1 MRQRME
7 PAIERGRAPGV
18 DIKRGT
24 GGIVDVEFIAQILL
38 LAHGHRRK
46 GLRHANTR
54 VVLERMIGERLLSP
68 PDGRELPSG
77 YERLR
82 QVLKAMRLVDRS
94 SNTRPD
100 GPALEALARAG
111 GFDTPTD
118 LTSQL
123 ERLMHRLRTL
133 YQDIIDH
140 LHKDF
145 PGESFT

>member
-54 VVLERMIGERLLSP
+54 VVLERMIGERLLTP
-68 PDGRELPSG
+68 RRTRIAQWLREASAG
-77 YERLR
+77 TQGDASCGSQQQY
-82 QVLKAMRLVDRS
+82 
-94 SNTRPD
+94 
-100 GPALEALARAG
+100 PARRAC
-111 GFDTPTD
+111 P
-118 LTSQL
+118 
-123 ERLMHRLRTL
+123 
-133 YQDIIDH
+133 
-140 LHKDF
+140 
-145 PGESFT
+145 

>member
-24 GGIVDVEFIAQILL
+24 GGIVDVEFIAQILR
-38 LAHGHRRK
+38 ARTRSSAQGAAPCKHPCCTRANDRR
-46 GLRHANTR
+46 T
-54 VVLERMIGERLLSP
+54 VVEP
-68 PDGRELPSG
+68 PDGRELLSG

-82 QVLKAMRLVDRS
+82 QVLKPMRLVDRS
-94 SNTRPD
+94 SNTLPD
-100 GPALEALARAG
+100 GPALEALGRAV

-118 LTSQL
+118 FTSQL

-133 YQDIIDH
+133 
-140 LHKDF
+140 
-145 PGESFT
+145 